1 MPRSLLV
8 GVLVFGLLVDGC
20 AGRQYVSPSMDAPAE
35 SVNWDPPPMK
45 SKHPVLDWC
54 GEHPVMAGAA
64 TAVLVAGGILFAG
77 AALFAY
83 EFRNVH

>member
-8 GVLVFGLLVDGC
+8 CFLVLGLLVNGC
-20 AGRQYVSPSMDAPAE
+20 AGRRYVSRSIDTPAE

-54 GEHPVMAGAA
+54 GEHPVMTGVA
-64 TAVLVAGGILFAG
+64 TAVLVAGGILFSG

-83 EFRNVH
+83 ELGQVH